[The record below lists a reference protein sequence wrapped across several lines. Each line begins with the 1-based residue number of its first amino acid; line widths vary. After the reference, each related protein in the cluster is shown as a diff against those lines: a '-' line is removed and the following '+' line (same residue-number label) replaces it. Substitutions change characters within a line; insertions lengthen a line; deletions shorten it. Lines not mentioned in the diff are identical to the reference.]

1 MNVFKRLSDIIEAN
15 VNSALD
21 RMEDPEKMIDLSIR
35 ELEDAIVKMR
45 ANLREKKAET
55 ENNDDLIRELKSG
68 IERWTERAR
77 LAAEKGEDDM
87 AREALLEKRGLKE
100 KLSLAEETKE
110 TLSHLL
116 LVTEEN
122 IRDAEEKL
130 SEMKMTSAT
139 LKARARLA
147 KDRMEVNKAAKEKEN
162 SSYARRIEE
171 LKLKI
176 EKWESI
182 ANISHADMKRE
193 ERPSFEDL
201 EKENEI
207 EKELEALKKE
217 KKDNDT
223 KTE

>member
-55 ENNDDLIRELKSG
+55 ANNDDLIRELKSG

-77 LAAEKGEDDM
+77 LAAEKGEDDR
-87 AREALLEKRGLKE
+87 AGEALLEKRGLKE

>member
-55 ENNDDLIRELKSG
+55 ANNDDLIRELKSG

-182 ANISHADMKRE
+182 ANILHADMKRE